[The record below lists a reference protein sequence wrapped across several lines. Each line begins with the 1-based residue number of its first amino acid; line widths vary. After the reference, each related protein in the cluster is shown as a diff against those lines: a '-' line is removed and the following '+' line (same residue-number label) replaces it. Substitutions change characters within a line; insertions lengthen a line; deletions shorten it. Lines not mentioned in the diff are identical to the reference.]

1 MKRIAFLV
9 FVFAA
14 SAIAE
19 DAKELKEMAENFESD
34 VQTVQLC
41 LDEAETTESEM
52 KAIKEKIDKLDTL
65 DDNIDDETKKSL
77 EKTNRFIA
85 CMLEKKEMMVDSK
98 LNVDKILEAIEKDS
112 KYHVKQDEVKE
123 CLNTLN
129 NDKELDREMR
139 AMGMMICLIKN
150 EKDEDEKK

>member
-1 MKRIAFLV
+1 
-9 FVFAA
+9 
-14 SAIAE
+14 
-19 DAKELKEMAENFESD
+19 MAENFESD

-85 CMLEKKEMMVDSK
+85 CMLEKKEMTQSTVVHESQLASK
-98 LNVDKILEAIEKDS
+98 QNID
-112 KYHVKQDEVKE
+112 
-123 CLNTLN
+123 
-129 NDKELDREMR
+129 
-139 AMGMMICLIKN
+139 
-150 EKDEDEKK
+150 